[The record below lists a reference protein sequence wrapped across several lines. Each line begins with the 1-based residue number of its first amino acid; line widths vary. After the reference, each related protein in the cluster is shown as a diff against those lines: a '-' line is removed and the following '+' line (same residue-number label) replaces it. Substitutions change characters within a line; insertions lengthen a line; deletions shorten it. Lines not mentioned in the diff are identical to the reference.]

1 MLKRVRGARSRRA
14 HSCEP
19 FPAVDASSRSGGPR
33 HAGRATYLCTY
44 LRVRACV
51 RVCGWSQG
59 VEYLTKEKARLDKML
74 SSGSVHASKVEEL
87 SKKVSVLGAFGD
99 EE

>member
-1 MLKRVRGARSRRA
+1 M
-14 HSCEP
+14 
-19 FPAVDASSRSGGPR
+19 
-33 HAGRATYLCTY
+33 
-44 LRVRACV
+44 RACV